1 MDRVPFDPYD
11 FFGYLASGLLI
22 LVGMQLVLGFPQILG
37 QDLKFVSS
45 AFLLLA
51 VYVAGQIIAT
61 PAEAILEN
69 LVVDK
74 ILHRPSVNLLR
85 AKRPRVRGILF
96 PGFYRPLPEVIRTKL
111 LHRIDA
117 EGIQGAGEAFFVQ
130 VRYKPEVLEN
140 EKLIKKLDMFIS
152 KYGFSRN
159 LAFSSL
165 VVGCA
170 LLWKSFFG
178 HDPEALKYS
187 VTALSASVMLF
198 YRYLKFFRQY
208 SYELFNAYA
217 GGQQR

>member
-37 QDLKFVSS
+37 HELKFVDS

-51 VYVAGQIIAT
+51 IYVAGQIIAT
-61 PAEAILEN
+61 PARALLED
-69 LVVDK
+69 LVVGK

-85 AKRPRVRGILF
+85 AKRPLVRGILF
-96 PGFYRPLPEVIRTKL
+96 PGFYRPLPEPIRRRL
-111 LHRIDA
+111 LERKDA
-117 EGIQGAGEAFFVQ
+117 EGIEGTDESFFLQ

-140 EKLIKKLDMFIS
+140 EGLSKRLDSFIS

-170 LLWKSFFG
+170 LLWKSFSG
-178 HDPEALKYS
+178 HDSEALKYS
-187 VTALSASVMLF
+187 IAAISASFLLF

-217 GGQQR
+217 GGR

>member
-22 LVGMQLVLGFPQILG
+22 LVGMQLVFGFPQILG
-37 QDLKFVSS
+37 HELKLVDS

-61 PAEAILEN
+61 PAKAFLED
-69 LVVDK
+69 LVVGK
-74 ILHRPSVNLLR
+74 MLHRPGENLLR
-85 AKRPRVRGILF
+85 TKGPLVRGILF
-96 PGFYRPLPEVIRTKL
+96 PGFYKPLPEPIRKKL
-111 LHRIDA
+111 LKRKEA
-117 EGIQGAGEAFFVQ
+117 EGIEGSDESFFLQ

-140 EKLIKKLDMFIS
+140 ERLLKRLDSFIS
-152 KYGFSRN
+152 KYGFARN

-170 LLWKSFFG
+170 LLWKSYSG
-178 HDPEALKYS
+178 HNPETLKYS
-187 VTALSASVMLF
+187 ITALSAGFLLF

-208 SYELFNAYA
+208 SYELFNAYV
-217 GGQQR
+217 GGR